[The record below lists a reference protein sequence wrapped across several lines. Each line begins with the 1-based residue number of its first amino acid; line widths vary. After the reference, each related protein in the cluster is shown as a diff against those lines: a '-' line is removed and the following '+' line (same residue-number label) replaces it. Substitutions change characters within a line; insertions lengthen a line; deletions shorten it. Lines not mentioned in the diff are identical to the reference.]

1 MSAAFNGASPKE
13 TQGNKAEQPENHPFS
28 RNLECSC
35 YSFVLSCPPQSCS
48 WFLVKDERW
57 EKKKKPTMMSRSHGI
72 ECTMKITASWTEVS
86 HVLFCIDGSAAYK
99 LRIFHMCREM
109 KSKRMGRCSPNPP
122 IYLNSK
128 SGLQFPIVVLREPI
142 SCRAQIKQ
150 SNSRVVWGHDGR
162 LRDCRTLTERAV
174 EMSAEPSE
182 GALVIDQALQ
192 HHHEAPCTLAQRA
205 VGVLLQEVEELLSYL
220 GQHCRH
226 VVSGDWISMIQ
237 VHHSIF

>member
-1 MSAAFNGASPKE
+1 MPSTVLFLIPC
-13 TQGNKAEQPENHPFS
+13 QGWKMG
-28 RNLECSC
+28 
-35 YSFVLSCPPQSCS
+35 
-48 WFLVKDERW
+48 
-57 EKKKKPTMMSRSHGI
+57 KKKKTHHDVTVSRYWMHNENNSLLNWSI
-72 ECTMKITASWTEVS
+72 PCP
-86 HVLFCIDGSAAYK
+86 DGSAAYK

-174 EMSAEPSE
+174 EMLAEPSE